1 MMNAEEK
8 LVFELRE
15 LYEASG
21 YRRYRMSKFE
31 EYDLYARNKDL
42 LVSEGMITFTDTNGK
57 LMALK
62 PDVTLSI
69 IKNTRIQPGAVDRV
83 YYNENVYRI
92 SESSRTYKEIMQT
105 GLECM
110 GAVDDECTLQVA
122 LLAAKSLKAVSEKCV
137 LSVSY
142 PQIAADF
149 AKDTGLEGEA
159 LDEAL
164 SLISEK
170 NLHGLS
176 GLLSQQECGEQGTE
190 KLMKLAVLSGS
201 ADKVLTTLEE
211 LGADSEKTAQL
222 CYIKNGFD
230 KAGLGSMLSFDLSA
244 ECGTRYYSGIV
255 LKGYVEG
262 VPSALLSGGRYDAL
276 MRRMGK
282 KCGAVGFA
290 VYMDLL
296 ERYRGISEAKAQ
308 DETLNIAL
316 PKGRLGE
323 KVYAMFE
330 KAGFGCPEV
339 LSDSRK
345 LIFTNAEKN
354 VSYFWVKPSD
364 VAVYVE
370 RGAADIG
377 VCGKDILMEHEPDVY
392 ELLDL
397 KTGKCRL
404 AVAGKKDFADD
415 TSRTL
420 KVASKFANAAA
431 SYYTSLGRDIDII
444 QLNGSIE
451 LAPIL
456 GLSDVIVDIVET
468 GTTLRENGLMELET
482 IENIS
487 ARLISNKASF
497 EFKKDL
503 INRLCAGLK
512 EQVETK

>member
-8 LVFELRE
+8 LVFTLRE

-31 EYDLYARNKDL
+31 EYDLYAKNKDL

-69 IKNTRIQPGAVDRV
+69 IKNTRVLPGQVDRV

-92 SESSRTYKEIMQT
+92 SESTKAYREIMQT

-110 GAVDDECTLQVA
+110 GAVNDECTLEAA
-122 LLAAKSLKAVSEKCV
+122 LLAAKSLKAVSDKCV
-137 LSVSY
+137 LSLSY

-149 AKDTGLEGEA
+149 AEKAGLEGET

-164 SLISEK
+164 AYMAEK
-170 NLHGLS
+170 NQHGLAE
-176 GLLSQQECGEQGTE
+176 LLKQQDCSDTAAA
-190 KLMKLAVLSGS
+190 KLQKLAALSGS
-201 ADKVLTTLEE
+201 ADDVLKELEE
-211 LGADSEKTAQL
+211 LGADPEKTAQL
-222 CYIKNGFD
+222 RYISDGFE
-230 KAGLGSMLSFDLSA
+230 KAGLGGMLGFDLSA
-244 ECGTRYYSGIV
+244 ECGTRYYSGV
-255 LKGYVEG
+255 VFKGYVEG
-262 VPSALLSGGRYDAL
+262 IPSALLSGGRYDAL

-296 ERYRGISEAKAQ
+296 ERYRGISGAKEE
-308 DETLNIAL
+308 DSVLNIAL

-330 KAGFGCPEV
+330 KAGFGCAGV

-345 LIFTNAEKN
+345 LIFTDTEKK

-377 VCGKDILMEHEPDVY
+377 VCGKDILMEHEPNVY
-392 ELLDL
+392 ELMDL
-397 KTGKCRL
+397 KTGVCRL
-404 AVAGKKDFADD
+404 AVAGKKDFKDD
-415 TSRTL
+415 PNRTL
-420 KVASKFANAAA
+420 KVATKFANAAA
-431 SYYTSLGRDIDII
+431 AYYASLGRDIDII

-468 GTTLRENGLMELET
+468 GTTLKENDLAELET

-487 ARLISNKASF
+487 ARLIANKASF

-503 INRLCAGLK
+503 INRLCEGLK
-512 EQVETK
+512 EQVR

>member
-69 IKNTRIQPGAVDRV
+69 IKNTRVLPGQVDRV

-92 SESSRTYKEIMQT
+92 SESTKAYREIMQT

-110 GAVDDECTLQVA
+110 GAVDDECTLEAA

-137 LSVSY
+137 LSLSY

-149 AKDTGLEGEA
+149 ADSAGLEGEA

-164 SLISEK
+164 SYIAEK
-170 NLHGLS
+170 NMHGLS
-176 GLLSQQECGEQGTE
+176 GLLDQQNCSAEASE
-190 KLMKLAVLSGS
+190 KFQKLAALSGS
-201 ADKVLTTLEE
+201 ADDVLKELKE
-211 LGADSEKTAQL
+211 LGADPEKTAQL
-222 CYIKNGFD
+222 RYISDGFE
-230 KAGLGSMLSFDLSA
+230 KADLGGMLGFDLSA
-244 ECGTRYYSGIV
+244 ECGTRYYSGV
-255 LKGYVEG
+255 VFKGYVEG
-262 VPSALLSGGRYDAL
+262 IPSALLSGGRYDAL

-282 KCGAVGFA
+282 KCGFA

-296 ERYRGISEAKAQ
+296 ERYRGISGAREENAV
-308 DETLNIAL
+308 LNIAL

-345 LIFTNAEKN
+345 LIFTNAEKK

-377 VCGKDILMEHEPDVY
+377 VCGKDILMEHEPNVY
-392 ELLDL
+392 ELMDL
-397 KTGKCRL
+397 KTGICRL
-404 AVAGKKDFADD
+404 AVAGKKDFKDD
-415 TSRTL
+415 PNRTL
-420 KVASKFANAAA
+420 KVATKFANAAA
-431 SYYTSLGRDIDII
+431 AYYASLGRDIDII

-468 GTTLRENGLMELET
+468 GTTLKENDLAELET

-487 ARLISNKASF
+487 ARLIANKASF
-497 EFKKDL
+497 EFRKDL
-503 INRLCAGLK
+503 INRLCEGLK
-512 EQVETK
+512 EQVG

>member
-31 EYDLYARNKDL
+31 EYDLYAKNKDL
-42 LVSEGMITFTDTNGK
+42 LVSDGMITFTDTNGK

-69 IKNTRIQPGAVDRV
+69 IKNTRLQPGTVDKV

-92 SESSRTYKEIMQT
+92 SESSRTYKEILQT

-122 LLAAKSLKAVSEKCV
+122 LLAAKSLRAVSQNCV

-149 AKDTGLEGEA
+149 AKKAGLEGEA
-159 LDEAL
+159 LDDVL

-170 NLHGLS
+170 NLHGIKA
-176 GLLSQQECGEQGTE
+176 LLMQQECSIEFSE
-190 KLMKLAVLSGS
+190 KLVKLASLSGS
-201 ADKVLTTLEE
+201 AETVLAVLKE
-211 LGADSEKTAQL
+211 LDADPEKTAQL
-222 CYIKNGFD
+222 AYIWKGFE
-230 KAGLGSMLSFDLSA
+230 KAGLNGMLSFDLSA
-244 ECGTRYYSGIV
+244 ECGTRYYSGVV

-262 VPSALLSGGRYDAL
+262 IPSALLSGGRYDAL

-296 ERYRGISEAKAQ
+296 ERYRGMSEAPKHDAL
-308 DETLNIAL
+308 LNVAL

-345 LIFTNAEKN
+345 LIFTNPEKK

-370 RGAADIG
+370 RGAADVG

-404 AVAGKKDFADD
+404 AVAGKKDFQDD

-431 SYYTSLGRDIDII
+431 SYYASLGRDIDII

-468 GTTLRENGLMELET
+468 GTTLRENGLAELET

-497 EFKKDL
+497 EFKKAL
-503 INRLCAGLK
+503 IDRLCEGLR